1 MPVQINNFLEEEIF
15 QIKMHNE
22 LHNKLHFWD
31 KVLIVDFQLYTVI
44 VY

>member
-15 QIKMHNE
+15 QIKM
-22 LHNKLHFWD
+22 HNKLHFWD